1 MKAPS
6 EMSADGIDEAL
17 IPPDLLEWLRQFQ
30 RAKRRPLRVLHLGN
44 IANNAYLN
52 AKILRRAGIDADVA
66 SPDYYHIMGSP
77 EWEELSKIGDYGDP
91 FTPDWWRAGAGN
103 FRRPEWF
110 VQGSR
115 DLCWRYL
122 AARAEAKPIK
132 TWLFGQ
138 KLIFERWRLYRRH
151 PAATF
156 VRWIWA
162 LRGRISAI
170 RRSRPV
176 RAGVALV
183 RLLLTRKKPPAESTA
198 ATVQDYAKYGLQQ
211 EDFEQRIQFVKS
223 DTWRTLDR
231 YYDVVQGYALEGVY
245 PLLSETK
252 PYAAYE
258 HGTIRDI
265 PFGQDSPS
273 RICRAAFQGAAA
285 MFITNSDCIPAAERL
300 GIPTSKRYP
309 VPHGFDSRKMARFL
323 REWRP
328 RVLVKRDPPVFFAPA
343 RQHWKEGYATW
354 RKGNDLIVKSAAAL
368 KQRNMKFKIVFVE
381 WGKEVALTKDLIK
394 ELGVESHI
402 DWIQPLQKPELW
414 KAYLASAAV
423 IDQFVM
429 PAIGSVTFEAMALER
444 PVITAID
451 APALTEFFGAVP
463 PLLNAGDQEALQ
475 DAMLLVI
482 DDERRAEHIGVQ
494 SGEWIKRHHS
504 SETILTRHLSAYRAI
519 LGPLEP

>member
-1 MKAPS
+1 MKGPS
-6 EMSADGIDEAL
+6 EISADEIDEAL

-30 RAKRRPLRVLHLGN
+30 REKRRPLRVLHLGN

-52 AKILRRAGIDADVA
+52 AKILRRVGIEADVA

-77 EWEELSKIGDYGDP
+77 EWEELPEIGDYGNP
-91 FTPDWWRAGAGN
+91 STPDWWRAGAGK
-103 FRRPEWF
+103 FQRPEWF

-122 AARAEAKPIK
+122 AARAEAKPFE
-132 TWLFGQ
+132 TWLLRQ
-138 KLIFERWRLYRRH
+138 KLIFERWRLYRSH
-151 PAATF
+151 PAAAF
-156 VRWIWA
+156 VRWIWKLRAA
-162 LRGRISAI
+162 LSEI
-170 RRSRPV
+170 RRSRPA
-176 RAGVALV
+176 RAGFAFV
-183 RLLLTRKKPPAESTA
+183 RGLFVEKISPTDPMP
-198 ATVQDYAKYGLQQ
+198 DYSKYGLHP
-211 EDFEQRIQFVKS
+211 EDFEQRVQFVKS
-223 DTWRTLDR
+223 DAWQTMDR
-231 YYDVVQGYALEGVY
+231 HYDIVQGYALEGIY

-265 PFGQDSPS
+265 PFGDDSPG
-273 RICRAAFQGAAA
+273 RICRAAFLGAAA
-285 MFITNSDCIPAAERL
+285 TFITNSDCLPAAERL
-300 GIPTSKRYP
+300 GIPSAKRNP
-309 VPHGFDSRKMARFL
+309 VPHGFDSRKIARFL
-323 REWRP
+323 NEWRP
-328 RVLVKRDPPVFFAPA
+328 QVKVKRDPPVFFAPA

-368 KQRNMKFKIVFVE
+368 KRRNIKFKIVFVE

-451 APALTEFFGAVP
+451 APALSEFFGATP
-463 PLLNAGDQEALQ
+463 PLLNAGTQ
-475 DAMLLVI
+475 DELLEAMLLVVN
-482 DDERRAEHIGVQ
+482 DERRAERIGVE
-494 SGEWIKRHHS
+494 SGEWIKRYHS

-519 LGPLEP
+519 LGPLEQ

>member
-151 PAATF
+151 PATTF
-156 VRWIWA
+156 VRWLGVA
-162 LRGRISAI
+162 GADLRN

-183 RLLLTRKKPPAESTA
+183 RLLLTRKKPPAGSTA

-245 PLLSETK
+245 P
-252 PYAAYE
+252 
-258 HGTIRDI
+258 
-265 PFGQDSPS
+265 
-273 RICRAAFQGAAA
+273 C
-285 MFITNSDCIPAAERL
+285 
-300 GIPTSKRYP
+300 
-309 VPHGFDSRKMARFL
+309 
-323 REWRP
+323 
-328 RVLVKRDPPVFFAPA
+328 
-343 RQHWKEGYATW
+343 
-354 RKGNDLIVKSAAAL
+354 
-368 KQRNMKFKIVFVE
+368 
-381 WGKEVALTKDLIK
+381 
-394 ELGVESHI
+394 
-402 DWIQPLQKPELW
+402 
-414 KAYLASAAV
+414 
-423 IDQFVM
+423 
-429 PAIGSVTFEAMALER
+429 
-444 PVITAID
+444 
-451 APALTEFFGAVP
+451 
-463 PLLNAGDQEALQ
+463 
-475 DAMLLVI
+475 
-482 DDERRAEHIGVQ
+482 
-494 SGEWIKRHHS
+494 
-504 SETILTRHLSAYRAI
+504 
-519 LGPLEP
+519 